1 MTDARFERALAAID
15 AANSADPNRI
25 DVRGVARPKELA
37 HAELVTGWVLR
48 LRPDAGPE
56 LLLAARAH
64 HLCRW
69 MIPRSSH
76 PSGRRGYLRWRRALH
91 NLHVERVGVI
101 LSAVGYDGAT
111 IGRVQDLVAKRGL
124 AEDPE
129 VQTLEDALCLV
140 FIETQLHELA
150 ARVDDEKIVDIVT
163 KTLRKMS
170 DEAVRLAGTID
181 SLPHDRAIIERARE

>member
-1 MTDARFERALAAID
+1 ML
-15 AANSADPNRI
+15 
-25 DVRGVARPKELA
+25 RGPKELA

-76 PSGRRGYLRWRRALH
+76 PSGRRGYLRWRQALH
-91 NLHVERVGVI
+91 NLHVERVGGI

-111 IGRVQDLVAKRGL
+111 IERVQDLVAKRGL
-124 AEDPE
+124 GEDPE
-129 VQTLEDALCLV
+129 VQTLEARLV
-140 FIETQLHELA
+140 
-150 ARVDDEKIVDIVT
+150 
-163 KTLRKMS
+163 
-170 DEAVRLAGTID
+170 
-181 SLPHDRAIIERARE
+181 